1 MRSRPNEDTV
11 HFPTQQAVP
20 PGSDRGQAVM
30 LMAVVVVLAAL
41 VAVGVARAGA
51 VVIDRQRAQTAADA
65 AALAGASG
73 GPVAAQQL
81 AASNG
86 AVLVSY
92 DQQGF
97 EVTVVVRF
105 GQVRARAAAS
115 DGP

>member
-1 MRSRPNEDTV
+1 MQSRQRE
-11 HFPTQQAVP
+11 HEHH
-20 PGSDRGQAVM
+20 GDRGQAVL

-41 VAVGVARAGA
+41 VAVGLADAGA
-51 VVIDRQRAQTAADA
+51 VIVDRQRAQTAADA
-65 AALAGASG
+65 AALAGVSG
-73 GPVAAQQL
+73 GRAAAAQL

-97 EVTVVVRF
+97 EVNVVVTLGR
-105 GQVRARAAAS
+105 VSARARAS